1 MEIEMPDTPLTIR
14 QVADAMA
21 VLTIEIV
28 AAMTKDR
35 EVAED
40 RLEDIAGRLME
51 FSAGMPAGNT
61 RALVT
66 AVGEMLIGTEE
77 GSVPDGWRP

>member
-1 MEIEMPDTPLTIR
+1 MSEANLTIR

-28 AAMTKDR
+28 AAMAKDR
-35 EVAED
+35 EVAD
-40 RLEDIAGRLME
+40 AQLEDIAGRLME

-77 GSVPDGWRP
+77 GSVPDGWAP